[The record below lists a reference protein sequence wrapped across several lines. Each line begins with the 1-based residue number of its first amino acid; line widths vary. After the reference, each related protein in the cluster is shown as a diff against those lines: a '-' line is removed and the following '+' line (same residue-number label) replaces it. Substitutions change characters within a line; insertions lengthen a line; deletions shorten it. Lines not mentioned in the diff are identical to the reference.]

1 MVRQFDSSAK
11 VSDMRTQPKSIII
24 LNESDNVAVAREAI
38 QLGERIH
45 DGSQSITAGEAIAPG
60 HKIAL
65 KPIPSGAR
73 VLKYGEVIGRATS
86 DISAGGWVHF
96 HNLAAEFDSGREYE
110 YATEGKQTEYLTPE
124 ESGTFLGY
132 LRENGDVGT
141 RNYIAVIATS
151 NCASHVAQEIA
162 HQAQALFA
170 DDEFIDGV
178 VAIPHQEGCGHSQ
191 GDDTWQLERT
201 IAGMI
206 FHPNVG
212 AVLMVSL
219 GCEVNQIAKYLGS
232 VQLGQQGFR
241 KGKMIA
247 GLEMQSS
254 GGTRKTV
261 AEGLSQL
268 EILAGACRQMR
279 RTPQPISKIVLG
291 TNCGGSDAFSGIS
304 ANPALGAAS
313 DLLIRAGGTSIL
325 AEIPECMGAEHILTR
340 RALDVPTGQKVIDVI
355 EWYRAYLGRFGAKW
369 DDNPT
374 PGNKLG
380 GISNIA
386 EKSLGAVAK
395 GGTTALT
402 GVYAYAERV
411 NRPGFALMNTP
422 GYDPVSLT
430 GIAAGGA
437 NLICFT
443 TGRGSA
449 IGFPVVPVIK
459 ISSNTRI
466 ATVME
471 DNIDLNAGTIVE
483 GRESVPETGR
493 RIFEAIRRVASG
505 ERTRSEHLGHK
516 EFVPWRI
523 GPVM

>member
-1 MVRQFDSSAK
+1 MVRKGDPAEAMTPMDTRAS
-11 VSDMRTQPKSIII
+11 SIIV
-24 LNESDNVAVAREAI
+24 LNPNDNVAVARETLAA
-38 QLGERIH
+38 EDNVH
-45 DGSQSITAGEAIAPG
+45 DGSASIPVRQQISPG

-65 KPIPSGAR
+65 RQLAVGDKVI
-73 VLKYGEVIGRATS
+73 KYGEVIGRATRA
-86 DISAGGWVHF
+86 ILAGEWVHA
-96 HNLAAEFDSGREYE
+96 HNLAADFDSSRDYE
-110 YATEGKQTEYLTPE
+110 FATVTRLTEYFSQE
-124 ESGTFLGY
+124 EAGTFLGY
-132 LRENGDVGT
+132 KRENGDVGT

-151 NCASHVAQEIA
+151 NCASHVASEIA
-162 HQAQALFA
+162 EQAHRRFSECENL
-170 DDEFIDGV
+170 DGI
-178 VAIPHQEGCGHSQ
+178 VAIPHQEGCGHAQ
-191 GDDTWQLERT
+191 GADTWQLERT
-201 IAGMI
+201 IAGMM

-219 GCEVNQIAKYLGS
+219 GCEVNQIGKYLGS
-232 VQLGQQGFR
+232 VQLGQQSFR
-241 KGKMIA
+241 KGKVIV

-261 AEGLSQL
+261 AAGLAQL
-268 EILAGACRQMR
+268 EGMADLCRRME
-279 RTPQPISKIVLG
+279 RTPQPLSKIVLG

-304 ANPALGAAS
+304 ANPALGHAS
-313 DLLIRAGGTSIL
+313 DLLVRSGGTSIL

-340 RALDVPTGQKVIDVI
+340 RAIDVATGRKVIDVVK
-355 EWYRAYLGRFGAKW
+355 WYQEYLGRFGARW

-402 GVYAYAERV
+402 GVFAYAERV
-411 NRPGFALMNTP
+411 DRAGFVLMNTP

-449 IGFPVVPVIK
+449 IGFPIAPVIK
-459 ISSNTRI
+459 IASNSRI
-466 ATVME
+466 AAAMD
-471 DNIDLNAGTIVE
+471 DNIDLNAGTVVD
-483 GRESVPETGR
+483 GSESVSQAGQ

-505 ERTRSEHLGHK
+505 EQTKSEKLGHR

-523 GPVM
+523 GPVL